1 MTSSGWII
9 MFVSVLG
16 VSTLLLWC
24 ILKVLKSP
32 EEAEHLHGFEQ
43 ATPDLVSED

>member
-16 VSTLLLWC
+16 VSALLLWC
-24 ILKVLKSP
+24 IIKLLKTP
-32 EEAEHLHGFEQ
+32 EDLEHLHGFEQ
-43 ATPDLVSED
+43 EPPDVTTED

>member
-9 MFVSVLG
+9 MFISVLG
-16 VSTLLLWC
+16 VSALLLWC
-24 ILKVLKSP
+24 IIKVLKSP

-43 ATPDLVSED
+43 ETPDIEGSD

>member
-16 VSTLLLWC
+16 VSALLLWC
-24 ILKVLKSP
+24 IIKVLKTP
-32 EEAEHLHGFEQ
+32 EDAEHLHGFEQ
-43 ATPDLVSED
+43 ETPDVAPRD

>member
-16 VSTLLLWC
+16 VSALLLWC
-24 ILKVLKSP
+24 IIKVLKSP
-32 EEAEHLHGFEQ
+32 EEAEHLHGFEK
-43 ATPDLVSED
+43 ATPDLKPKD

>member
-16 VSTLLLWC
+16 VSALLLWC
-24 ILKVLKSP
+24 IIKVLKTP
-32 EEAEHLHGFEQ
+32 EEAGHLHGFEQ
-43 ATPDLVSED
+43 EPPDVTTED